1 LSISDLRFAN
11 AYRAAVT
18 WDVLPL
24 QQRGF
29 RIWNETEAG
38 LRFYL
43 EQHGITTLAASD
55 LRPRAGELIVR
66 LASCRYGF
74 SPDLEPLL
82 MKIASWKIT
91 DSWPI
96 RTFSVEDGTDFHG
109 GLVPFRISKRLV
121 DTLEIE
127 EVSPFVKTL
136 PEVVPSD
143 FSSVPVWFPG
153 GVLLK
158 QVQPEMVFTLQIPP
172 RTKLKYDL
180 EGHASVMASGNTLVL
195 TKAGP
200 LPVLWK
206 NFRIVPEEWP
216 E

>member
-1 LSISDLRFAN
+1 V
-11 AYRAAVT
+11 VT
-18 WDVLPL
+18 RDVLPL

-29 RIWNETEAG
+29 RIWNATEGG

-43 EQHGITTLAASD
+43 EQRGITTLAASD
-55 LRPRAGELIVR
+55 LQPRGGELIVR

-74 SPDLEPLL
+74 SSDLEPLL

-91 DSWPI
+91 DTWPI

-109 GLVPFRISKRLV
+109 GIVPFRISKRLV
-121 DTLEIE
+121 DTLEID

-158 QVQPEMVFTLQIPP
+158 QVQPEMVFTLQIPA

-180 EGHASVMASGNTLVL
+180 EGNASVTASGNTIVL